1 MNRDTE
7 AATGTGVWP
16 VARFFDA
23 ALTFPAA
30 LFTFLLVVAVGY
42 WAVVLLSLADP
53 DPFDASD
60 LDGGTD
66 GGMSEGTG
74 IVSMLSA
81 IGLGGAPVSVVLTV
95 LIAFAWF
102 FSLAGTALLD
112 GVRGPAALRVA
123 LWVALLPAALGAA
136 WLGTRSIVVPLRRLL
151 PDRPAPSRL
160 DFVGRQCVV
169 RTGEV
174 GLDFGQAEV
183 AAADGSTA
191 VIQVRLAGTAPD
203 GAGWTGLIYEYDADT
218 ETFWITPLDSVS

>member
-1 MNRDTE
+1 
-7 AATGTGVWP
+7 

-53 DPFDASD
+53 DPFDAD
-60 LDGGTD
+60 VDGGT
-66 GGMSEGTG
+66 SEGTG
-74 IVSMLSA
+74 VVSMLTA
-81 IGLGGAPVSVVLTV
+81 AGLGGAPATVVLTV

-102 FSLAGTALLD
+102 FSLAGTALVD
-112 GVRGPAALRVA
+112 GVRGPAALRVV
-123 LWVALLPAALGAA
+123 LLVAVLPVALGAA
-136 WLGTRSIVVPLRRLL
+136 WAGTRSALVPLRRLL

-169 RTGEV
+169 RTGHV

-183 AAADGSTA
+183 AADDGSTA
-191 VIQVRLAGTAPD
+191 IIQVRLAGPD
-203 GAGWTGLIYEYDADT
+203 RPTGAGWTALIYDYDPDA
-218 ETFWITPLDSVS
+218 EAFWIIPVEPAS

>member
-1 MNRDTE
+1 VR
-7 AATGTGVWP
+7 P

-53 DPFDASD
+53 DPFDAAD
-60 LDGGTD
+60 VDGGA
-66 GGMSEGTG
+66 SEGAG
-74 IVSMLSA
+74 IVSMLTA
-81 IGLGGAPVSVVLTV
+81 VGLGGAPVTVVLTV

-102 FSLAGTALLD
+102 FSLAGTALMD
-112 GVRGPAALRVA
+112 GMRGPAALRVA

-136 WLGTRSIVVPLRRLL
+136 WVGTRSVVVPLRRLL
-151 PDRPAPSRL
+151 PDRPPPSRL

-191 VIQVRLAGTAPD
+191 IIQVRLAGAD
-203 GAGWTGLIYEYDADT
+203 RQAGAGWTALIYDYDYDA
-218 ETFWITPLDSVS
+218 ETFWITPVDPAS